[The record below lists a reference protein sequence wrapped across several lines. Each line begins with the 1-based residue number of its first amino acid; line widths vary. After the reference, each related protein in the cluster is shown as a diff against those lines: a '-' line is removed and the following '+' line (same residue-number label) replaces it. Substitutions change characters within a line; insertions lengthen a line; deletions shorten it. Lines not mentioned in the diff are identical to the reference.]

1 MKNLLKICIL
11 LLISGYVKAQ
21 NVGINNIDPKVSL
34 DVTGSI
40 AHRSLIV
47 EPYLNNVNLPPNI
60 SFLIISGS
68 GATDLIN
75 ILDPETFVDG
85 RRLVIYNSSDF
96 NAYFNGYNISTGETK
111 EFICRSP
118 GGWSYIRGDDPIP
131 FSGWM
136 LYGNDGTNPSYNYI
150 GTNDDVSLMFKTNFQ
165 ERMQITNDGR
175 IGMGGYPDAN
185 SKTEIINSGFNTTL
199 KLGNTKPSIPEFAV
213 TSVID
218 AHHNGE
224 QNGDRIAGKF
234 VSDGGETGLGK
245 NIAISAFATTTA
257 EPGIALYA
265 ETQGYDAIA
274 GKFKATGAGGIAA
287 HFDQGVV
294 IVDER
299 LGINTSPSGTSLLH
313 INNNNK
319 YSAAKIVT
327 DYNSS
332 SNIKGIDVTVKNPGQ
347 GGVTG
352 LYIDADDSPSDF
364 AIIADGNSAFNG
376 IVSIGTMDPAAG
388 YKLNVDGKIIAEELR
403 IQNST
408 AWPDYVFETDY
419 SLQPLDK
426 VSEFIRENKH
436 LSEVPSAKDIEQN
449 GIIVGEM
456 QATLLKKIEELTLYI
471 IEQDKRIS
479 QLENR
484 LSGSSKLGK

>member
-60 SFLIISGS
+60 SFLIISGN

-118 GGWSYIRGDDPIP
+118 GGWSYIRGDDPIL
-131 FSGWM
+131 FNGWM
-136 LYGNDGTNPSYNYI
+136 LFGNEGTIPSYNYI
-150 GTNDDVSLMFKTNFQ
+150 GTNDDVSLIFKTNFQ

-175 IGMGGYPDAN
+175 IGIGGYPEENIKEEIFNN
-185 SKTEIINSGFNTTL
+185 SLYTTL
-199 KLGNTKPSIPEFAV
+199 KLENTIPSNSEFLETKV
-213 TSVID
+213 LD

-224 QNGDRIAGKF
+224 QNGNRIAGKF
-234 VSDGGETGLGK
+234 VSDGGDLTLGR
-245 NIAISAFATTTA
+245 NIGISTYATTSA

-265 ETQGYDAIA
+265 ETQGFGAVA
-274 GKFKATGAGGIAA
+274 GQFKATGAGGIAA
-287 HFDQGVV
+287 HFDNGVV

-299 LGINTSPSGTSLLH
+299 LGINTSPVNTTLLD
-313 INNNNK
+313 INNNYK
-319 YSAAKIVT
+319 SSAAKIVT

-332 SNIKGIDVTVKNPGQ
+332 SNLKGIDVSVKNPGQ

-364 AIIADGNSAFNG
+364 AIIADGNNAFNG

-436 LSEVPSAKDIEQN
+436 LPEVPSAKDIEQN